1 MSNYTKEQTAVNIIK
16 KLQTKYPDFKVKKV
30 GQNGYQFVFKL
41 DDETIL
47 NTSISALTKKSKPEL
62 EKYASDLGFK
72 FDKTE
77 FISNDLVKEFGK
89 REYEKYYTKTKSD
102 SAKTDQAL
110 NESFVEPVV
119 SQVQIKGFTSTP
131 QTTTSNVKQKGK
143 AITIAK
149 QPSKKSLKDIKPLE
163 QINIQTP
170 PETDTYQVLKAPPKE
185 PVIQEVVEAPKRGKK
200 TKPISARINP
210 FPETSSL
217 PSNNLTDVNPAQITE
232 TKTGSSNVAEPVGKI
247 TFKPKKIKPNKNDQV
262 VVRGGISYDIENQI
276 TPAASSSS
284 IVADSS
290 SRAIEQSSKVDSLL
304 PHDVSRQVQFTE
316 ATKDSKDVKHP
327 NLTTEQIDQLE
338 KTKQVLIEDIN
349 DNMENKKEA
358 EQVSKV
364 LADTLDNPELKP
376 DDVEVITKLSGLMSK
391 ELQVG
396 VEDSVEELDTKLR
409 EFLQTYDP
417 NNIDYTSPDAMKQYA
432 LLTTY
437 LLKQISNKIE
447 FFPPVKKGVEQVEQ
461 IEAEINQSNNI
472 VKEGKIEKPVNFDDG
487 LDGIYEKYI
496 DINIAGMKILPLDLF
511 HPSLVIGARGY

>member
-1 MSNYTKEQTAVNIIK
+1 MSNFTKEQTAVNIIK
-16 KLQTKYPDFKVKKV
+16 KLQTKYPNYKVKKV

-47 NTSISALTKKSKPEL
+47 NTSISTLIKKTKKDL

-77 FISNDLVKEFGK
+77 FISNDLVKDFGK
-89 REYEKYYTKTKSD
+89 REYDKYYTKTKSD

-110 NESFVEPVV
+110 NESLVEPVI
-119 SQVQIKGFTSTP
+119 SQVKVQPTS
-131 QTTTSNVKQKGK
+131 QTTTSNVKQKSK
-143 AITIAK
+143 AITIK
-149 QPSKKSLKDIKPLE
+149 PSKKSLKDIKPLE

-170 PETDTYQVLKAPPKE
+170 LETDTYQILKAPPKE

-200 TKPISARINP
+200 ILARINP
-210 FPETSSL
+210 FPETSAL
-217 PSNNLTDVNPAQITE
+217 PSNNLADVNPAQITE
-232 TKTGSSNVAEPVGKI
+232 TKTGSSNVAEPVGTI

-262 VVRGGISYDIENQI
+262 VVRGGVSYDIENQI
-276 TPAASSSS
+276 TPAASISS
-284 IVADSS
+284 IVPDSS
-290 SRAIEQSSKVDSLL
+290 SRVIEQSSKVDSLL
-304 PHDVSRQVQFTE
+304 PHDISRQVQFTE

-349 DNMENKKEA
+349 QNMDNKKEA
-358 EQVSKV
+358 EQVAKV
-364 LADTLDNPELKP
+364 IADTLDNPELKP
-376 DDVEVITKLSGLMSK
+376 EDVEVINKLSGLMSK

-417 NNIDYTSPDAMKQYA
+417 NTIDYTSPDAMKQYA

-447 FFPPVKKGVEQVEQ
+447 FFPPVKKGVEKVEQ

-472 VKEGKIEKPVNFDDG
+472 VKEGKIEKQITFDDG

-496 DINIAGMKILPLDLF
+496 DLPIAGMKILPLDEF

>member
-1 MSNYTKEQTAVNIIK
+1 MSSFTKKQAVIYIIK
-16 KLQTKYPDFKVKKV
+16 QLQTKYPNYKVEKV
-30 GQNGYQFVFKL
+30 GKSGYQFVFKL

-47 NTSISALTKKSKPEL
+47 NTSVSSLYDKKKSDLIEFANTQLGKSL
-62 EKYASDLGFK
+62 DNVKWSDIPK
-72 FDKTE
+72 DS
-77 FISNDLVKEFGK
+77 ISNFGE
-89 REYEKYYTKTKSD
+89 REYESYYNKTKSD
-102 SAKTDQAL
+102 SAKTDQDL
-110 NESFVEPVV
+110 KESLVEPVKTMTET
-119 SQVQIKGFTSTP
+119 IKPLITKNDSITTP
-131 QTTTSNVKQKGK
+131 KTTKPK
-143 AITIAK
+143 TIK
-149 QPSKKSLKDIKPLE
+149 PSKKSLKDIKPLE

-170 PETDTYQVLKAPPKE
+170 LETDTYQILKE
-185 PVIQEVVEAPKRGKK
+185 PVIQEVFEAPKRGKK
-200 TKPISARINP
+200 ILARINP
-210 FPETSSL
+210 FPETSAL

-232 TKTGSSNVAEPVGKI
+232 TKTGSSNVAEPVAKI

-262 VVRGGISYDIENQI
+262 LNRGAISYDIENQI
-276 TPAASSSS
+276 TPAASSSV
-284 IVADSS
+284 VADSS

-338 KTKQVLIEDIN
+338 KTKQVLIEDISS
-349 DNMENKKEA
+349 NMDNKKEA

-364 LADTLDNPELKP
+364 IADTLDNPELKP
-376 DDVEVITKLSGLMSK
+376 EDVEVINKLSGLMSK

-417 NNIDYTSPDAMKQYA
+417 NTIDYTSPDAMKQYA

-447 FFPPVKKGVEQVEQ
+447 FFPPVKKGVEKVEQ

-472 VKEGKIEKPVNFDDG
+472 VKQGKIEKQITFNDG
-487 LDGIYEKYI
+487 LDGIYEKFI
-496 DINIAGMKILPLDLF
+496 DLPIAGMKILPLDEF